1 MGIVL
6 SIDGMGGDHAPT
18 MVVEAVARIARAFS
32 HIHFQLYGPRE
43 ILEPLSR
50 RFHLPSHCTLVH
62 APEVITADTKP
73 SAAVRGFKDSSMR
86 QAVLAVRE
94 GRADGVVSAGNTGAY
109 MALSKLLLGTLEGID
124 RPALGS
130 LVPTVRG
137 SKVMLDLGANVEI
150 AAENYLQF
158 ALMGMT
164 FARVV
169 LGIEEPTIG
178 LLNVGSEEL
187 KGHATLKLV
196 HQSMKG
202 SSLFPRFSGFVEGDD
217 IAKGRVDVIV
227 TDGFTGNV
235 ALKTMEG
242 TAHLLTSFLKEGV
255 ERSLLSKMGALL
267 AKGAFD
273 YLKAKVD
280 PRLYNGA
287 PFLGLKG
294 VSVKSHGG
302 MDVLGFES
310 ALKVAIHMIE
320 NKFNEKIQEGLA
332 RIPQDLLLLQ
342 EKEERKEPSQQLTSA
357 RGGV

>member
-6 SIDGMGGDHAPT
+6 SIDGMGGDQAPA
-18 MVVEAVARIARAFS
+18 MVVEAVSRVAHEYPSVRF
-32 HIHFQLYGPRE
+32 HVYGPRDT
-43 ILEPLSR
+43 LEPLSL
-50 RFHLPSHCTLVH
+50 RFNLPSHCSLFH
-62 APEVITADTKP
+62 APEIITADTKP

-86 QAVLAVRE
+86 RAVLAVRE
-94 GRADGVVSAGNTGAY
+94 GHADGVISAGNTGAY
-109 MALSKLLLGTLEGID
+109 MALSKLMLGTLDGID

-130 LVPTVRG
+130 LVPTVNG
-137 SKVMLDLGANVEI
+137 SKVMLDLGANVEVS
-150 AAENYLQF
+150 AENYLQF

-164 FARVV
+164 LARIE
-169 LGIEEPTIG
+169 LGVEEPTIG
-178 LLNVGSEEL
+178 LLNIGSEEL

-196 HQSMKG
+196 HQVMKE
-202 SSLFPRFSGFVEGDD
+202 SSLFPGFKGFIEGDD
-217 IAKGRVDVIV
+217 IAKGSVDVIV

-242 TAHLLTSFLKEGV
+242 TARLLGLFLKEGID
-255 ERSLLSKMGALL
+255 RSLLSKTGALL

-273 YLKAKVD
+273 YLKNKVD

-302 MDVLGFES
+302 MDAEGFAS

-320 NKFNEKIQEGLA
+320 NKFNEKIQKGLA
-332 RIPQDLLLLQ
+332 RIPHDLLVSQ
-342 EKEERKEPSQQLTSA
+342 ESELSRSPNTISA
-357 RGGV
+357 GV

>member
-6 SIDGMGGDHAPT
+6 SIDGMGGDQAPA
-18 MVVEAVARIARAFS
+18 MVVEAVSRVAREYPSVQF
-32 HIHFQLYGPRE
+32 HVYGPE
-43 ILEPLSR
+43 DLLEPLST
-50 RFHLPSHCTLVH
+50 RFNLPSHCSLVH
-62 APEVITADTKP
+62 APEIITADTKP

-94 GRADGVVSAGNTGAY
+94 GRADGVISAGNTGAY
-109 MALSKLLLGTLEGID
+109 MALSKLLLGTLDGID

-130 LVPTVRG
+130 LVPTISG

-150 AAENYLQF
+150 SAENYLQF

-164 FARVV
+164 FARIE

-196 HQSMKG
+196 HQVMKE
-202 SSLFPRFSGFVEGDD
+202 SSLFPGFKGFIEGDD
-217 IAKGRVDVIV
+217 IAKGSVDVIV

-242 TAHLLTSFLKEGV
+242 TARLLGLFLKEGID
-255 ERSLLSKMGALL
+255 RSLLSKAGALL

-273 YLKAKVD
+273 YLKNKVD

-302 MDVLGFES
+302 MDAEGFAS

-320 NKFNEKIQEGLA
+320 NKFNEKIQKGLA
-332 RIPQDLLLLQ
+332 RIPHDLLVSQ
-342 EKEERKEPSQQLTSA
+342 ESEPPSSPTTLSA
-357 RGGV
+357 GV